1 MAIQPNPACR
11 EDRVPQGGSL
21 TQTPVKF
28 VDVHCHCLPHL
39 DDGPESV
46 EEAILLCRV
55 LAADNVST
63 VVATP
68 HQLGRFEGRTRA
80 SEIRRTVA
88 ALNRALTE
96 RGIDLEV
103 LPGAEVRLDERIDEL
118 LAGGEILTLADAGC
132 HVLLELPWDALIDIE
147 PLLVQFTSRGVQT
160 ILAHPERNG
169 PLLERPQMLGRWM
182 ALGVGLQ
189 VTAGSLTG
197 AWGRYVE
204 RAAWGLVAQGGRTCI
219 ATDAHD
225 GAQSPG
231 MTRAFEAVAARLGSD
246 LAYSLCVENPARVIR
261 GEKLASVSCGSSG
274 GSVIALE
281 CKMGWHTRPL

>member
-1 MAIQPNPACR
+1 MMIRHNTACK
-11 EDRVPQGGSL
+11 EDRAPGDRLL
-21 TQTPVKF
+21 TGTPVKF
-28 VDVHCHCLPHL
+28 VDVHCHCLPNL

-46 EEAILLCRV
+46 EEAVALCRL
-55 LAADNVST
+55 LAEDHVST

-80 SEIRRTVA
+80 PVIRRAVEVLNH
-88 ALNRALTE
+88 ALGE
-96 RGIDLEV
+96 QEIDLTV
-103 LPGAEVRLDERIDEL
+103 LPGAEVRVDERIEGM

-147 PLLVQFTSRGVQT
+147 PLLVRFRTQGVQA

-169 PLLERPQMLGRWM
+169 PLLAWPQMLERWT

-197 AWGRYVE
+197 DWGRYVE
-204 RAAWGLVAQGGRTCI
+204 HTAWELLAQGGRICI

-225 GAQSPG
+225 DAQAPG
-231 MTRAFEAVAARLGSD
+231 MTKAFGAVAARWGED
-246 LAYSLCVENPARVIR
+246 VARSLCVENPARVIQ
-261 GEKLASVSCGSSG
+261 GEELAPVSFG
-274 GSVIALE
+274 GSGIPGDIA
-281 CKMGWHTRPL
+281 

>member
-1 MAIQPNPACR
+1 MIRHNTACKT
-11 EDRVPQGGSL
+11 DRVPGDGLL
-21 TQTPVKF
+21 TRTPVKF

-39 DDGPESV
+39 DDGPASV
-46 EEAILLCRV
+46 EEALALCQV

-68 HQLGRFEGRTRA
+68 HQLGRFEDRTKA
-80 SEIRRTVA
+80 EAIRRAVG
-88 ALNRALTE
+88 ALNLALTE
-96 RGIDLEV
+96 RGIDLKV
-103 LPGAEVRLDERIDEL
+103 LAGAEVRVDERIEEL
-118 LAGGEILTLADAGC
+118 LARGEILTLADAGC

-169 PLLERPQMLGRWM
+169 PLLERPQMLERWM
-182 ALGVGLQ
+182 ALGAGLQ

-197 AWGRYVE
+197 QWGRYIE
-204 RAAWGLVAQGGRTCI
+204 RAAWGLLAQGGRTCI

-231 MTRAFEAVAARLGSD
+231 MTDAFEAVAARWGG
-246 LAYSLCVENPARVIR
+246 AAAFSLCVENPARVIR
-261 GEKLASVSCGSSG
+261 GENLAPVSFGGNGSFG
-274 GSVIALE
+274 NIA
-281 CKMGWHTRPL
+281 

>member
-1 MAIQPNPACR
+1 MGIRHNAACIKDQVPA
-11 EDRVPQGGSL
+11 DGPL
-21 TQTPVKF
+21 TWTPVKF
-28 VDVHCHCLPHL
+28 VDVHCHCLPNL

-46 EEAILLCRV
+46 EEALTLCRV

-68 HQLGRFEGRTRA
+68 HQLGRYEDRTKA
-80 SEIRRTVA
+80 ETIRRTVG
-88 ALNRALTE
+88 ALNRALGE
-96 RGIDLEV
+96 RGIDLTI
-103 LPGAEVRLDERIDEL
+103 LPGAEVRVDERIDEL
-118 LAGGEILTLADAGC
+118 LACGEILTLADAGC

-147 PLLVQFTSRGVQT
+147 PLLAQFTLRGVQT

-169 PLLERPQMLGRWM
+169 PLLERPQMLGRWT

-197 AWGRYVE
+197 DWGRYVE
-204 RAAWGLVAQGGRTCI
+204 RAAWGLVAQGGRACI

-225 GAQSPG
+225 SSQCPG
-231 MTRAFEAVAARLGSD
+231 MTKAFEAVAARLGGD

-261 GEKLASVSCGSSG
+261 GEKLAPVSYGIDG
-274 GSVIALE
+274 RAGDIA
-281 CKMGWHTRPL
+281 

>member
-1 MAIQPNPACR
+1 MVIRPNPACR
-11 EDRVPQGGSL
+11 ADRGSGAGPL

-28 VDVHCHCLPHL
+28 VDVHCHCLPGL

-46 EEAILLCRV
+46 EEAILLCRALV
-55 LAADNVST
+55 ADDVST

-68 HQLGRFEGRTRA
+68 HQLGRFEDRTKA
-80 SEIRRTVA
+80 QAIRRAVG

-96 RGIDLEV
+96 RGIDLAV
-103 LPGAEVRLDERIDEL
+103 LPGAEVRLDERINEL
-118 LAGGEILTLADAGC
+118 LACGAILTLADAGC

-147 PLLVQFTSRGVQT
+147 PLLVRFTSRGVQT

-169 PLLERPQMLGRWM
+169 PLLECPQMLGCWT

-197 AWGRYVE
+197 QWGRYAE
-204 RAAWGLVAQGGRTCI
+204 RAGWGLVAQGGRTCI

-231 MTRAFEAVAARLGSD
+231 MIKAFEAVAARLGSD
-246 LAYSLCVENPARVIR
+246 LAYLLCVENPARVIR
-261 GEKLASVSCGSSG
+261 GEKLIPVSYGRNG
-274 GSVIALE
+274 GFGDIA
-281 CKMGWHTRPL
+281 

>member
-1 MAIQPNPACR
+1 MVIRHNTACKK
-11 EDRVPQGGSL
+11 DRGPGDGPL
-21 TQTPVKF
+21 PRTPVKF
-28 VDVHCHCLPHL
+28 VDVHCHCLPNL

-46 EEAILLCRV
+46 EEALMLCRV

-68 HQLGRFEGRTRA
+68 HQLGRFEDRTKA
-80 SEIRRTVA
+80 EAIRRTVGVLNG
-88 ALNRALTE
+88 ALGE
-96 RGIDLEV
+96 RGIDLLV
-103 LPGAEVRLDERIDEL
+103 LPGAEVRVDERIDEM

-147 PLLVQFTSRGVQT
+147 PLLTQFALRGVQT

-169 PLLERPQMLGRWM
+169 PLLERPQMLGRWT

-197 AWGRYVE
+197 DWGRYVE
-204 RAAWGLVAQGGRTCI
+204 RAAWGLVAQGGRICI

-225 GAQSPG
+225 GAQCPG
-231 MTRAFEAVAARLGSD
+231 MTKAFEAVAARLGGD
-246 LAYSLCVENPARVIR
+246 LAFSLCVENPARVIR
-261 GEKLASVSCGSSG
+261 GEKLAPVSFGRNG
-274 GSVIALE
+274 GFGDIA
-281 CKMGWHTRPL
+281 

>member
-1 MAIQPNPACR
+1 
-11 EDRVPQGGSL
+11 
-21 TQTPVKF
+21 
-28 VDVHCHCLPHL
+28 VDVHCHCLPNL

-46 EEAILLCRV
+46 EEALMLCRV

-68 HQLGRFEGRTRA
+68 HQLGRFEDRTKA
-80 SEIRRTVA
+80 AAIRRTVGVLNG
-88 ALNRALTE
+88 ALGE
-96 RGIDLEV
+96 RGIDLLV
-103 LPGAEVRLDERIDEL
+103 LPGAEVRVDERIDEM

-147 PLLVQFTSRGVQT
+147 PLLTQFALRGVQT

-169 PLLERPQMLGRWM
+169 PLLERPQMLGRWT

-197 AWGRYVE
+197 DWGRYVE
-204 RAAWGLVAQGGRTCI
+204 RAAWGLVAQGGRICI

-225 GAQSPG
+225 GAQCPG
-231 MTRAFEAVAARLGSD
+231 MTKAFEAVAARLGGD
-246 LAYSLCVENPARVIR
+246 LAFSLCVENPARVIR
-261 GEKLASVSCGSSG
+261 GEKLAPVSFGRNG
-274 GSVIALE
+274 GFGDIA
-281 CKMGWHTRPL
+281 

>member
-1 MAIQPNPACR
+1 MVIRPNPACR
-11 EDRVPQGGSL
+11 EDRGPGGGPL
-21 TQTPVKF
+21 TETPVKF
-28 VDVHCHCLPHL
+28 VDVHCHCLPSL

-68 HQLGRFEGRTRA
+68 HQLGRFEDRTKA
-80 SEIRRTVA
+80 QAIRRAVGV
-88 ALNRALTE
+88 LNRALLE
-96 RGIDLEV
+96 RGIDLVV
-103 LPGAEVRLDERIDEL
+103 LPGAEVRVDERINEL
-118 LAGGEILTLADAGC
+118 LACGAILTLADAGC

-147 PLLVQFTSRGVQT
+147 PLLARFTSRGVQT

-169 PLLERPQMLGRWM
+169 PLLERPQMLGRWT

-197 AWGRYVE
+197 QWGRYAE

-231 MTRAFEAVAARLGSD
+231 MTKAFEAVAARLGSD
-246 LAYSLCVENPARVIR
+246 MAYSLCVENPARVIR
-261 GEKLASVSCGSSG
+261 GEKLIPVSCRRSG
-274 GSVIALE
+274 EFGDIA
-281 CKMGWHTRPL
+281 